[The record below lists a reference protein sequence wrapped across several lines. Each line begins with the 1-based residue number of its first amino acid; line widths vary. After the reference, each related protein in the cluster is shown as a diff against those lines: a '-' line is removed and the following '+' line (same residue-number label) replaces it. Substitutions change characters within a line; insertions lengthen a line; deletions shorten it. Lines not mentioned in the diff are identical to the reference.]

1 MPASLKERSSRLQM
15 FARLKSDN
23 EVRNKSNADVNA
35 NGNLNGNAAVQQTRE
50 PERYQ
55 SSAPPAFSSATERRE
70 LADSAR
76 VPVPG
81 ANARQPSAHQRR
93 FSQLPPESVQRSHS
107 QSPASQHRPMDIFT
121 GSQLGDSFMNSGLT
135 TPQYEPSEAD
145 HEPMPDKKNTVV
157 TAPAPAVSIAAP
169 AAITRPAPRYN
180 FDRRFLPN
188 DGAAFQLGED
198 LLMRVVP
205 TNGHR
210 NTASTYMN
218 DGFNRTAVNGYNR
231 PPGNYRPSYARLEAS
246 PEKQPVLPMRDIKVR
261 HVPRSRQFEYDDR
274 EKRSTSPAFANRGR
288 PMRDRIDDFRPMAR
302 FRDLEEVEDEEGAA
316 YEEENG
322 DQDDGTST
330 VGGREDGH
338 ATPRVRGHPLS
349 PHRAALERLMTT
361 TIPPF
366 KPAAPK
372 DKKRRRGSLDYDD
385 MALSNMAYA
394 DLDKEPFDFD
404 PSKATTPTS
413 SGAPAGT
420 VEARV
425 ARIEQGMRQSEK
437 EQRHMFANMDFDDWE
452 EAGDWFAEQFSEIM
466 HKMRVVRRNKRKMMR
481 EFEDEAA
488 SREEA
493 VREQT
498 VAIDKKLNRM
508 LQEGQ
513 RLMTPN
519 DAKAAQQ

>member
-23 EVRNKSNADVNA
+23 EVRAKSNADVNT

-70 LADSAR
+70 LADGAR

-93 FSQLPPESVQRSHS
+93 FSQPPPESVPRSHS

-145 HEPMPDKKNTVV
+145 HEPMPDKKNTIVA
-157 TAPAPAVSIAAP
+157 APAPAVSIAAP
-169 AAITRPAPRYN
+169 APITRPAPRYN

-210 NTASTYMN
+210 NAASTYMN
-218 DGFNRTAVNGYNR
+218 DGFNRTAVNGYSR
-231 PPGNYRPSYARLEAS
+231 PPGNYRPTYARLEAS
-246 PEKQPVLPMRDIKVR
+246 PEKQSVLPTRDIKVR
-261 HVPRSRQFEYDDR
+261 HVPRPRQFEYDDR
-274 EKRSTSPAFANRGR
+274 EKNRGR
-288 PMRDRIDDFRPMAR
+288 PMRDRGDDFRPMTR
-302 FRDLEEVEDEEGAA
+302 FRDLEGVEDEDGAA

-366 KPAAPK
+366 KPSAPK

-385 MALSNMAYA
+385 MALSSMAYA

-404 PSKATTPTS
+404 PSKATTQAG

-425 ARIEQGMRQSEK
+425 AKIEQGMRQSEK

-466 HKMRVVRRNKRKMMR
+466 HKMRVVRRNKRKVMR

-519 DAKAAQQ
+519 DAKSAQP